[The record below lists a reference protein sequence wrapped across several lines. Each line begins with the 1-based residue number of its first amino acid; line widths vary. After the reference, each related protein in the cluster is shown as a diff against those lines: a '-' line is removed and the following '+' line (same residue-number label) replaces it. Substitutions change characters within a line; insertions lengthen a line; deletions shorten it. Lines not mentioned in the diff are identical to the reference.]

1 MARNAPD
8 DRPSPPTI
16 VREPNESAAEFLAR
30 RAESCL
36 TGDHIAAR
44 AEPAPGVMLVG
55 PEARTALV
63 IRLLLDRLDPALLQP
78 VTIDARSATP
88 ESLRD
93 AVAARHAAR
102 PTRET
107 GLLLVVPEA
116 GRLSG
121 AMRHELEL
129 AAAAARAHGGLAI
142 LLAHAEALGPS
153 FRDSGLQELGDCV
166 STVLTIE
173 ATVTHGDARPPPL
186 TDPARGAAPGSSSGV
201 APGASLGSLPATLPG
216 RAARNPTVLV
226 VLAITVLAVLFL
238 VIWLMLRN
246 LGTAP
251 VPAPVPSVPVPS
263 ITTVPRSA
271 TPAAPP
277 VAPPPVTPPPAPR
290 QMPVP
295 MPVPG
300 PGPEPGPVPKP
311 SPAPPPVPEQESG
324 ASLLLV
330 AQPGDTL
337 PVLYAKIYAGAEPPP
352 FAQVQ
357 ALNPIV
363 RPGVRLVFPAPPG
376 GWPKQESPAPTR

>member
-1 MARNAPD
+1 MGAAWLCLHAWEHYEFTR
-8 DRPSPPTI
+8 DR
-16 VREPNESAAEFLAR
+16 EFLAR
-30 RAESCL
+30 RAASHL
-36 TGDHIAAR
+36 TGDHIAATG
-44 AEPAPGVMLVG
+44 EPAPGVMLVG
-55 PEARTALV
+55 PETRTALV

-129 AAAAARAHGGLAI
+129 AAAAARAHGGLTI

-153 FRDSGLQELGDCV
+153 FRDSGLPELGDCV
-166 STVLTIE
+166 STVLTI
-173 ATVTHGDARPPPL
+173 APTATHGDVRPPPL
-186 TDPARGAAPGSSSGV
+186 TEPARGAAPGSSSGA
-201 APGASLGSLPATLPG
+201 APDTTRGPRPAARPG
-216 RAARNPTVLV
+216 RAARNPTALVLLAV
-226 VLAITVLAVLFL
+226 AVLAALFL

-251 VPAPVPSVPVPS
+251 SVPVPS
-263 ITTVPRSA
+263 APVPPIATVPRSPA
-271 TPAAPP
+271 PAPLPAAPQA
-277 VAPPPVTPPPAPR
+277 APAPLPAPR
-290 QMPVP
+290 PAPVP
-295 MPVPG
+295 APQ
-300 PGPEPGPVPKP
+300 
-311 SPAPPPVPEQESG
+311 PAPPILERDSG

-376 GWPKQESPAPTR
+376 GWPKQEPPAPTR